1 MTALCRVITSA
12 LGLSTLVAVGAC
24 DPPIDQKPKA
34 GTTEESKVDQ
44 SSDAKSEKP
53 TAIVSPDNP
62 YQ

>member
-1 MTALCRVITSA
+1 MHVTKFLVGLAMLTALA
-12 LGLSTLVAVGAC
+12 AC

-34 GTTEESKVDQ
+34 GTAQESKDAK
-44 SSDAKSEKP
+44 SSDATPDAP